1 VVFQIPTLLQSVM
14 RARAAFRANLA
25 GTDAWLWPNNVNPT
39 AKVIGQL
46 TNQAFGFA
54 DYIQR
59 QKFAITADGENLD
72 LHGAEINLGRLPASP
87 SSGPVTL
94 TFAAAV
100 AVAVGAI
107 FQRSDGV
114 QFSATAASALAT
126 AGTLNIPVICTTTGL
141 STVTIPGT
149 ALSPISGV
157 TGAGAATATA
167 VVGTGGLTGGA
178 DVEQDGAYLNPA
190 PGTYRYRI
198 LFKKRNPPAGGAP
211 ADYVTWCTEA
221 GATRVFVEPRWLGA
235 GTIRVFVLMDNTYA
249 NGIPQSGD
257 IARIQAF
264 VDTVAPGE
272 ADITIAAPIA
282 VPIDVLIGTLNPN
295 NGAVRNAILAELAA
309 TFLRRSSVAGT
320 ATPNPAMPFLATAQ
334 SFFSLWISGAIDN
347 AAGVLS
353 ADIVGLADQA
363 LTDGQIATLGTVT
376 FPS

>member
-1 VVFQIPTLLQSVM
+1 M

-39 AKVIGQL
+39 AKVIAQM

-54 DYIQR
+54 DSIQKA
-59 QKFAITADGENLD
+59 KFAITAEGEDLD
-72 LHGAEINLGRLPASP
+72 AHGAEINLGRNPPAP
-87 SSGPVTL
+87 SNGPLTL

-100 AVAVGAI
+100 AVANNAV

-114 QFSATAASALAT
+114 QFKATAASSLST
-126 AGTLNIPVICTTTGL
+126 AGTLTVPVISTTTGL
-141 STVTIPGT
+141 TTVTIPGT
-149 ALSPISGV
+149 ALTPTSGV
-157 TGAGAATATA
+157 TGPGAAAATA
-167 VVGTGGLTGGA
+167 VVAAAGLGGGA
-178 DVEQDGAYLNPA
+178 DIELDGTKLNPP

-211 ADYVTWCTEA
+211 ADYVTWCTQA

-235 GTIRVFVLMDNTYA
+235 GTIRVFVLMDNTYP

-295 NGAVRNAILAELAA
+295 NGAVRNAISAELAA